1 MKLLKLLSTLI
12 TESKLLDRFV
22 VNGLV
27 VDVTSTR
34 ESDVAVMDNTT
45 FGRVSKEEILE
56 SMSDII
62 EVIVTQ
68 GLVVLDTCER
78 RCGLLVSD
86 YSMGFDYQ
94 LWVTMK
100 TNNLELKINT
110 SIKHP
115 KELFNNKFKTRRVIV
130 TRDGE
135 TVIKESL
142 EQYRSVKIGKKIVY
156 FID

>member
-27 VDVTSTR
+27 VDVSSTY

-78 RCGLLVSD
+78 RCGLLVND

-135 TVIKESL
+135 TVIRESL

>member
-1 MKLLKLLSTLI
+1 
-12 TESKLLDRFV
+12 
-22 VNGLV
+22 
-27 VDVTSTR
+27 
-34 ESDVAVMDNTT
+34 MDNTT

-56 SMSDII
+56 SMRDII

-100 TNNLELKINT
+100 TNKLELKINT

-115 KELFNNKFKTRRVIV
+115 KQLFNDKFKTRRVIV
-130 TRDGE
+130 TKDGE
-135 TVIKESL
+135 TVIRESL
-142 EQYRSVKIGKKIVY
+142 EHYRSVKIGKKIVY

>member
-1 MKLLKLLSTLI
+1 MKLLELLSTLI
-12 TESKLLDRFV
+12 TEGKLIDKFII
-22 VNGLV
+22 NGLV
-27 VDVTSTR
+27 VNITSTH
-34 ESDVAVMDNTT
+34 ESDIAVNDISSL
-45 FGRVSKEEILE
+45 GRVSKEEILE
-56 SMSDII
+56 SMRDII
-62 EVIVTQ
+62 EIIVTQ
-68 GLVVLDTCER
+68 GLVVLDTCNK

-100 TNNLELKINT
+100 TNKLELKINT

-115 KELFNNKFKTRRVIV
+115 KQLFNDKFKTRRIIV

-142 EQYRSVKIGKKIVY
+142 EHYRSVKIGKKIVY

>member
-1 MKLLKLLSTLI
+1 MKLLKLLSSLI

-27 VDVTSTR
+27 TNVTSTY

-45 FGRVSKEEILE
+45 FGRVPKEEILE

-68 GLVVLDTCER
+68 GLVVLDTCEK
-78 RCGLLVSD
+78 RCGLLVND

-94 LWVTMK
+94 LWVVMK
-100 TNNLELKINT
+100 NGKLELKINT
-110 SIKHP
+110 SI
-115 KELFNNKFKTRRVIV
+115 T
-130 TRDGE
+130 
-135 TVIKESL
+135 SL
-142 EQYRSVKIGKKIVY
+142 E
-156 FID
+156 

>member
-1 MKLLKLLSTLI
+1 MKLLNLLSKLI
-12 TESKLLDRFV
+12 TETKLLDRFV

-27 VDVTSTR
+27 INVSSTR

-45 FGRVSKEEILE
+45 FGRVPKDEILE

-68 GLVVLDTCER
+68 GLIVLDTCNK

-94 LWVTMK
+94 LWVDMK
-100 TNNLELKINT
+100 NDNLELKINT

-115 KELFNNKFKTRRVIV
+115 KQLFNEKFKTRRIIV

-142 EQYRSVKIGKKIVY
+142 EEYHSIKIGNKIIY
-156 FID
+156 YQI

>member
-27 VDVTSTR
+27 VDVSSTY

-45 FGRVSKEEILE
+45 FGRVPKEEILE

-115 KELFNNKFKTRRVIV
+115 KELFNNKSITL
-130 TRDGE
+130 
-135 TVIKESL
+135 VIKRYDNKCYSKVRFKFFFA
-142 EQYRSVKIGKKIVY
+142 RSKTKMFLVY
-156 FID
+156 

>member
-12 TESKLLDRFV
+12 TESRLFDRFV

-45 FGRVSKEEILE
+45 FGRVPKEEILE
-56 SMSDII
+56 SMRDII

-100 TNNLELKINT
+100 TNKLELKINT

-115 KELFNNKFKTRRVIV
+115 KQLFNDKHKTRRVIV

>member
-27 VDVTSTR
+27 VDVSSTY

-45 FGRVSKEEILE
+45 FGRVPKEEILE

-78 RCGLLVSD
+78 RCGLLVND

-135 TVIKESL
+135 TVIRESL

>member
-12 TESKLLDRFV
+12 TESRLFDRFV

-56 SMSDII
+56 SMRDII

-68 GLVVLDTCER
+68 GLVVLDTCEK
-78 RCGLLVSD
+78 RCALLVND

-115 KELFNNKFKTRRVIV
+115 KELFNNKFKTRRIIV

-135 TVIKESL
+135 TVIRESL
-142 EQYRSVKIGKKIVY
+142 EHYRSVKIGKKIVY

>member
-27 VDVTSTR
+27 VDVSSTC

-45 FGRVSKEEILE
+45 FGRVPKEEILE

-135 TVIKESL
+135 TVIRESL

>member
-1 MKLLKLLSTLI
+1 MKLLKLLSSLI

-27 VDVTSTR
+27 TNVTSTY

-45 FGRVSKEEILE
+45 FGRVPKEEILE

-68 GLVVLDTCER
+68 GLVVLDTCEK
-78 RCGLLVSD
+78 RCGLLVND

-94 LWVTMK
+94 LWVVMK
-100 TNNLELKINT
+100 NGKLELKINT

-115 KELFNNKFKTRRVIV
+115 KQLFNEKFKTRRIIV
-130 TRDGE
+130 TRDGD

-142 EQYRSVKIGKKIVY
+142 DHYQSIRIKNKIIY
-156 FID
+156 YQD

>member
-27 VDVTSTR
+27 VDVSSTY

-45 FGRVSKEEILE
+45 FGRVPKEEILE

-135 TVIKESL
+135 TVIRESL

>member
-22 VNGLV
+22 VNGLF
-27 VDVTSTR
+27 VDVSSTY

-45 FGRVSKEEILE
+45 FGRVPKEEILE

-135 TVIKESL
+135 TVIRESL
-142 EQYRSVKIGKKIVY
+142 EHYRSVKIGKKIVY

>member
-12 TESKLLDRFV
+12 NESKLLDRFV

-78 RCGLLVSD
+78 RCGLLVND

-135 TVIKESL
+135 TVIRESL

>member
-78 RCGLLVSD
+78 RCGLLVND

-135 TVIKESL
+135 TVIRESL

>member
-1 MKLLKLLSTLI
+1 
-12 TESKLLDRFV
+12 V
-22 VNGLV
+22 V
-27 VDVTSTR
+27 
-34 ESDVAVMDNTT
+34 
-45 FGRVSKEEILE
+45 
-56 SMSDII
+56 
-62 EVIVTQ
+62 VTQ
-68 GLVVLDTCER
+68 SLVVLDTCER

-86 YSMGFDYQ
+86 FSMGFDYQ
-94 LWVTMK
+94 LWVLLK
-100 TNNLELKINT
+100 NNKLELKINT

-115 KELFNNKFKTRRVIV
+115 KQLFNDKFKTRRVIV

>member
-1 MKLLKLLSTLI
+1 MKLLKLLSSLI

-27 VDVTSTR
+27 TNVTSTY

-45 FGRVSKEEILE
+45 FGRVPKEEILE

-68 GLVVLDTCER
+68 GLVVLDTCEK
-78 RCGLLVSD
+78 RCGLLVND

-94 LWVTMK
+94 LWVVMK
-100 TNNLELKINT
+100 NGNLELKINT

-115 KELFNNKFKTRRVIV
+115 KQLFNEKFKTRRIIV
-130 TRDGE
+130 TRDGD

-142 EQYRSVKIGKKIVY
+142 DQYQSIRIKNKIIY
-156 FID
+156 YQD

>member
-78 RCGLLVSD
+78 RCGLLVND

>member
-12 TESKLLDRFV
+12 TESRLFDRFV

-45 FGRVSKEEILE
+45 FGRVPKEEILE
-56 SMSDII
+56 SMRDII

-100 TNNLELKINT
+100 TNKLELKINT

-115 KELFNNKFKTRRVIV
+115 KQLFNDKFKTRRVIV
-130 TRDGE
+130 TKDGE

-142 EQYRSVKIGKKIVY
+142 EHYRSVKIGKKIVY

>member
-27 VDVTSTR
+27 VDVSSTY

-45 FGRVSKEEILE
+45 FGRVPKEEILE

-135 TVIKESL
+135 TVIRESL
-142 EQYRSVKIGKKIVY
+142 EHYRSVKIGKKIVY

>member
-27 VDVTSTR
+27 VDVSSTY

-45 FGRVSKEEILE
+45 FGRVPKEEILE

-78 RCGLLVSD
+78 RCGLLVND

-135 TVIKESL
+135 TVIRESL
-142 EQYRSVKIGKKIVY
+142 EHYRSVKIGKKIVY

>member
-1 MKLLKLLSTLI
+1 MKLLNLLSKLI
-12 TESKLLDRFV
+12 TETKLLDRFV

-27 VDVTSTR
+27 INVSSTR
-34 ESDVAVMDNTT
+34 ESDVAIMDNTT
-45 FGRVSKEEILE
+45 FGRVPKDEILE

-68 GLVVLDTCER
+68 GLIVLDTCNK

-100 TNNLELKINT
+100 TNKLELKINT

-115 KELFNNKFKTRRVIV
+115 KQLFNDKFKTRRIIV

-142 EQYRSVKIGKKIVY
+142 EHYRSVKIGKKIVY